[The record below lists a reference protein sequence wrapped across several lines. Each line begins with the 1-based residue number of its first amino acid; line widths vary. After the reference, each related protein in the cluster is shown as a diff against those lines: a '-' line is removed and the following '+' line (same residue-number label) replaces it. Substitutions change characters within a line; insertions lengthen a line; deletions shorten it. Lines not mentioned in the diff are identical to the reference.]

1 MSSFFMSS
9 FFISSLLV
17 SSFFAFLVAFLG
29 AFAFSSFLS
38 AGLSAGLSAWAKAN
52 DDIERERA
60 NGKHQREHF
69 LHIWNLLLN
78 VPNHTQNS
86 RRLRWDGYESSG
98 IVDLWAKVFQAQ

>member
-9 FFISSLLV
+9 FFISSFLV

-38 AGLSAGLSAWAKAN
+38 AGLSAGLIGLGKG
-52 DDIERERA
+52 ERRHREGES

-86 RRLRWDGYESSG
+86 RRLRWDGYGSSG